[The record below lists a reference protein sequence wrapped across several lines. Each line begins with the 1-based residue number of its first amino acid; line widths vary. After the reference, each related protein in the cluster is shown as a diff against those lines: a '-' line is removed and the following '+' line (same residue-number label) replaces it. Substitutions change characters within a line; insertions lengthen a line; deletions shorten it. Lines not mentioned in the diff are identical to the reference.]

1 VKEPQRIELS
11 QEERDSLL
19 QRLENRELQ
28 DSDYQ
33 LIAAMVETIDLL
45 SRALEQKNIS
55 IKRLR
60 GMIFGPK
67 TEKTKNV
74 LKDQEGDEKADDG
87 KDLSK
92 NSPQETEKKKRKG
105 HGRIGAEKYRDAER
119 VKVAHATLKAK
130 DSCPACLK
138 GKLYPIKKPSVI
150 VRIAGK
156 APLQATV
163 YELERLR
170 CNLCGKVFTAE
181 RPEGCGDE
189 KYDETAG
196 SIIAVLKY
204 GFGFPFNRLEKLQ
217 DNAGIPL
224 PAATQWQV
232 VEEKAEWIYPV
243 YNELVRLA
251 AQGEVLHNDD
261 TGVKILELMKSIEDE
276 YEQEPGKES
285 RTGIFTTAIISKLGE
300 HKIALFYSGRN
311 HAGENMAELLKQRE
325 ADRSPPIQMCDALSR
340 NVPKDFEVILANCNI
355 HARRYFVDIAGI
367 FPVECTFVLE
377 TFKQLYKN
385 EAQTKKEQMSPERR
399 LEFHQTQSGPLM
411 KQLKSWLKKQLA
423 EKKVEPNSSLGQAF
437 AYMLNHWTPLTRFL
451 SVPNAPLDNNIC
463 ERALKMAIRHRRNSL
478 FYKTLHGANIGDM
491 YMTIIHTCNLH
502 GVNAFEY
509 LNVLAKHSAEVFKHP
524 ERWLPWNYKQQL
536 EAPKPD

>member
-1 VKEPQRIELS
+1 MKEPQRIELS

-60 GMIFGPK
+60 RMIFGAK

-74 LKDQEGDEKADDG
+74 LKDQEGDEKAGDG

-105 HGRIGAEKYRDAER
+105 HGRIGADKYRGAER

-130 DSCPACLK
+130 DPCPACLK
-138 GKLYPIKKPSVI
+138 GKLYLKEPSVI

-163 YELERLR
+163 YERERLR
-170 CNLCGKVFTAE
+170 CNLCGETFTAE
-181 RPEGCGDE
+181 PPEGCGDE

-217 DNAGIPL
+217 ANAGIPL

-232 VEEKAEWIYPV
+232 VEGKADRIYPV
-243 YNELVRLA
+243 YNELVRQG
-251 AQGEVLHNDD
+251 AQGQVLHNDD

-285 RTGIFTTAIISKLGE
+285 RTGMFTTAIISKAGE
-300 HKIALFYSGRN
+300 RKIALFYSGRN
-311 HAGENMAELLKQRE
+311 HAGENMTELLKQRE

-340 NVPKDFEVILANCNI
+340 NVPKDFEVILANCNA

-377 TFKQLYKN
+377 TYKQLYKN
-385 EAQTKKEQMSPERR
+385 DGQTKKQKMSPEQR
-399 LEFHQTQSGPLM
+399 LEFHQTHSGALM
-411 KQLKSWLKKQLA
+411 GELKSWLKKQLD

-437 AYMLNHWTPLTRFL
+437 SYMLNHWTPLTLFL
-451 SVPNAPLDNNIC
+451 KVPGAPLDNNVCYAASGIMNGI
-463 ERALKMAIRHRRNSL
+463 LSI
-478 FYKTLHGANIGDM
+478 
-491 YMTIIHTCNLH
+491 
-502 GVNAFEY
+502 V
-509 LNVLAKHSAEVFKHP
+509 HSRE
-524 ERWLPWNYKQQL
+524 
-536 EAPKPD
+536 

>member
-11 QEERDSLL
+11 QEEREALL
-19 QRLENRELQ
+19 QRLESRELQ

-33 LIAAMVETIDLL
+33 LIVAMVETIDFL
-45 SRALEQKNIS
+45 SLALEQKNIS

-60 GMIFGPK
+60 RIIFGDK
-67 TEKTKNV
+67 TEKTANV
-74 LKDQEGDEKADDG
+74 LKDQEGDEKAGDG
-87 KDLSK
+87 KDLSRS
-92 NSPQETEKKKRKG
+92 SPQETEKKKRKG
-105 HGRIGAEKYRDAER
+105 HGRNGAEKYRDAER

-130 DSCPACLK
+130 DRCPACLK
-138 GKLYPIKKPSVI
+138 GKLYPMKKPSVI

-156 APLQATV
+156 APLQASI

-170 CNLCGKVFTAE
+170 CNLCGKVFAAE
-181 RPEGCGDE
+181 PHEGCADK

-196 SIIAVLKY
+196 SIIAVLRY

-224 PAATQWQV
+224 PASTQWQV
-232 VEEKAEWIYPV
+232 VEGKADRIYPV
-243 YNELVRLA
+243 YNELVRQG

-261 TGVKILELMKSIEDE
+261 TPAKILELMASNEDE

-311 HAGENMAELLKQRE
+311 HAGENMNELLTQRE
-325 ADRSPPIQMCDALSR
+325 AGRSPPIQMCDALSR

-385 EAQTKKEQMSPERR
+385 EAQAKKQKMSPEQR
-399 LEFHQTQSGPLM
+399 LEFHQTYSGPLM
-411 KQLKSWLKKQLA
+411 EQLKSRLEEQLA

-437 AYMLNHWTPLTRFL
+437 SYMLNHWTPLTRFL
-451 SVPNAPLDNNIC
+451 RVPNAPLDNNIA
-463 ERALKMAIRHRRNSL
+463 ERCLKMAIRHRRNSL
-478 FYKTLHGANIGDM
+478 FYKTLHGANIGDL
-491 YMTIIHTCNLH
+491 YMSIIHTCNLC
-502 GVNAFEY
+502 GVNALEY
-509 LNVLAKHSAEVFKHP
+509 LTILEKHSADVFKHP
-524 ERWLPWNYKQQL
+524 DRWLPWHYKQQL
-536 EAPKPD
+536 EAAERD

>member
-11 QEERDSLL
+11 PEEREALL
-19 QRLENRELQ
+19 QRLQSRELQ

-33 LIAAMVETIDLL
+33 LIIAMVETIDFL
-45 SRALEQKNIS
+45 SLALEQKNIS

-60 GMIFGPK
+60 RIIFGDK
-67 TEKTKNV
+67 TEKTANV
-74 LKDQEGDEKADDG
+74 LKDQEGDK
-87 KDLSK
+87 KDLNQ
-92 NSPQETEKKKRKG
+92 NSSQKTEKEKPKG
-105 HGRIGAEKYRDAER
+105 HGRNGAERYRDAER
-119 VKVAHATLKAK
+119 VKVAHAALKAK
-130 DSCPACLK
+130 DRCPVCLK
-138 GKLYPIKKPSVI
+138 GKLYPQKNPSVI

-181 RPEGCGDE
+181 RPEGCANE

-196 SIIAVLKY
+196 SIIAVLRY

-224 PAATQWQV
+224 PASTQWQV
-232 VEEKAEWIYPV
+232 SEGKANRIYPV
-243 YNELVRLA
+243 YNELVRQG

-261 TGVKILELMKSIEDE
+261 TPAKILELMASIEDE
-276 YEQEPGKES
+276 YEQEPGKET

-311 HAGENMAELLKQRE
+311 HAGENMTELLTQRE
-325 ADRSPPIQMCDALSR
+325 AGRSPPIQMCDALSR

-355 HARRYFVDIAGI
+355 HARRHFVDIAGI

-385 EAQTKKEQMSPERR
+385 EAQTKKQKMSPEQR
-399 LEFHQTQSGPLM
+399 LEFHQSHSGPLM
-411 KQLKSWLKKQLA
+411 GELKKWLEEQLA

-451 SVPNAPLDNNIC
+451 RVPNAPLDNNIA
-463 ERALKMAIRHRRNSL
+463 ERCLKMAIRHRRNSL
-478 FYKTLHGANIGDM
+478 FYKTLHGANIGDL
-491 YMTIIHTCNLH
+491 YMSIIHTCNLCS
-502 GVNAFEY
+502 VNALEY
-509 LNVLAKHSAEVFKHP
+509 LTILEKHSADLFKHP
-524 ERWLPWNYKQQL
+524 DRWLPWNYKQQL
-536 EAPKPD
+536 EAAKRDYPA

>member
-1 VKEPQRIELS
+1 MKEPQRIELS
-11 QEERDSLL
+11 QEEREALL
-19 QRLENRELQ
+19 QRLESRELQ

-60 GMIFGPK
+60 RMIFGAK

-74 LKDQEGDEKADDG
+74 LKDQEGDEKAGDK
-87 KDLSK
+87 KDLNQ
-92 NSPQETEKKKRKG
+92 NSSQKTEKEKPKG
-105 HGRIGAEKYRDAER
+105 HGRNGAEKYRGAER

-130 DSCPACLK
+130 DPCPACPK
-138 GKLYPIKKPSVI
+138 GKLYPMKKPSVI

-156 APLQATV
+156 APLQAIV

-196 SIIAVLKY
+196 SIIAVLRY

-217 DNAGIPL
+217 DNAGVPL
-224 PAATQWQV
+224 PASTQWQV
-232 VEEKAEWIYPV
+232 SEGKANRIYPV
-243 YNELVRLA
+243 YNELVRQG

-261 TGVKILELMKSIEDE
+261 TPAKILELMKNIEDE
-276 YEQEPGKES
+276 YEQEPGKET

-311 HAGENMAELLKQRE
+311 HAGENMTELLKQRE

-377 TFKQLYKN
+377 TYKQLYKN
-385 EAQTKKEQMSPERR
+385 EAQAKKEQMSPERR
-399 LEFHQTQSGPLM
+399 LEFHQTHSGPLM
-411 KQLKSWLKKQLA
+411 GELKKWLKQQLA

-437 AYMLNHWTPLTRFL
+437 SYMLNHWTPLTLFL
-451 SVPNAPLDNNIC
+451 KVPGAPLDNNVC
-463 ERALKMAIRHRRNSL
+463 ERSLKMAIRHRRNSL
-478 FYKTLHGANIGDM
+478 FYKTLHGANIGDL
-491 YMTIIHTCNLH
+491 YMSIIHTCNLC
-502 GVNAFEY
+502 GVNALVY
-509 LNVLAKHSAEVFKHP
+509 LTILEKYSTEVFKHP

-536 EAPKPD
+536 EAAKRD